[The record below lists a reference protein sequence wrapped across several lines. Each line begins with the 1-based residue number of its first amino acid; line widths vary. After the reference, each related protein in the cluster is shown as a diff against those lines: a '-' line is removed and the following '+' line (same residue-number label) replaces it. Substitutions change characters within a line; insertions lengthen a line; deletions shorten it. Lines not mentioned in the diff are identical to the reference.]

1 MIKDSLIVE
10 DIRRIRSALSEQ
22 FDHDVD
28 KYIDYL
34 QSKRS
39 DQADIVRTSPRIVTQ
54 YNGGQLPGGLANRC

>member
-1 MIKDSLIVE
+1 MIKDSPIVE

-34 QSKRS
+34 KSKS
-39 DQADIVRTSPRIVTQ
+39 ESSNQADIVEPPPDSSPDAT
-54 YNGGQLPGGLANRC
+54 NGNRRAD

>member
-22 FDHDVD
+22 FDHDVG
-28 KYIDYL
+28 KYIGYL

-39 DQADIVRTSPRIVTQ
+39 DQADIVKPPPESPPNTTT
-54 YNGGQLPGGLANRC
+54 GNRHED

>member
-1 MIKDSLIVE
+1 MIKDSPIVE

-34 QSKRS
+34 KSKS
-39 DQADIVRTSPRIVTQ
+39 ESSNQADIVEPPPDSSPDAT
-54 YNGGQLPGGLANRC
+54 NGNHRAD